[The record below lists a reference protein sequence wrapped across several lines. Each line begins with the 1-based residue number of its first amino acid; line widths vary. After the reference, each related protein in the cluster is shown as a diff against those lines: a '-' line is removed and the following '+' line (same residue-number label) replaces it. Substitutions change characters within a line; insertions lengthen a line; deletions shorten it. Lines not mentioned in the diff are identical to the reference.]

1 MNTALTTLNNSSS
14 FQWMLALG
22 VPPADVDWLE
32 SMSGSVELHLLGN
45 RERVERIWTTAIAGM
60 LKSESPVAHLAQ
72 ALN

>member
-1 MNTALTTLNNSSS
+1 MNTTLTTLKNSS

-22 VPPADVDWLE
+22 VPPGDVNWLE

-60 LKSESPVAHLAQ
+60 LKSDSPVAHLAQ

>member
-1 MNTALTTLNNSSS
+1 MNTTLTTLKNSS

-22 VPPADVDWLE
+22 VSPGDVDWLE

-60 LKSESPVAHLAQ
+60 LKSDSPVAHLAQ
-72 ALN
+72 ALA